1 MTASA
6 QPVPYDE
13 ALDTAL
19 TNVPR
24 MPVVEVALA
33 EAAGRVLV
41 DDIACDVDMPPFD
54 KSAMDGY
61 AVRAADIATVPAE
74 LRIVEIIPAGFAPTK
89 TICAG
94 ECAKIMTGAPVPQ
107 GADAVV
113 MVEDTE
119 PVGEDRVSIGRAV
132 ETGSN
137 ICLRGED
144 VRKGQTVVTAGT
156 VLRPFDIA
164 LAAGSGRTPLSVY
177 ASPRVAIIATGDEVV
192 ESDRTPEMGQIRNS
206 NSHAVAARLRNS
218 GIAADYLGI
227 APDDPD
233 ATAEL
238 LRDGLTRDMLIVS
251 GGVSM
256 GDFDF
261 VPGVLKGLG
270 VEILFDSVAVKPG
283 RPTVFGRVGDTVVF
297 GLPGNP
303 VSTLVI
309 TELLLMPALRRM
321 MGEQNPAPTM
331 LDAVLDAPI
340 SHKPKRASFRPVTLA
355 RSDGVWHATPV
366 EYNGSADLAGAAR
379 GDGFA
384 EIPKGV
390 RELPAGAGARVLLLT
405 PGVPS
410 GARLGG

>member
-6 QPVPYDE
+6 QLVPYDE
-13 ALDTAL
+13 ALNIVL
-19 TNVPR
+19 TSVPR
-24 MPVVEVALA
+24 LPVIQVGLA
-33 EAAGRVLV
+33 DAVGRVLAE
-41 DDIACDVDMPPFD
+41 DIACDVDMPPFD

-61 AVRAADIATVPAE
+61 AVRAADIATAPAE
-74 LRIVEIIPAGFAPTK
+74 LRVVEIIPAGRAPTK
-89 TICAG
+89 TISTG

-107 GADAVV
+107 GADTVV
-113 MVEDTE
+113 MVEETE
-119 PVGEDRVSIGRAV
+119 PVGENRVSIQQAV

-144 VRKGQTVVTAGT
+144 VRKGQIVVTAGT

-164 LAAGSGRTPLSVY
+164 LAASSGRTPMPVY
-177 ASPRVAIIATGDEVV
+177 AIPRVAIIATGDEVV
-192 ESDRTPEMGQIRNS
+192 EPDRVPEMGQIRNS
-206 NSHAVAARLRNS
+206 NSHAVAARLRNA
-218 GIAADYLGI
+218 GIAAEYLGI
-227 APDDPD
+227 APDDAD
-233 ATAEL
+233 ATVRL
-238 LRDGLTRDMLIVS
+238 LRDGLTRDLLIVS

-256 GDFDF
+256 GDYDF
-261 VPGVLKGLG
+261 VPGALKELG
-270 VEILFDSVAVKPG
+270 VEILFDSVAIKPG
-283 RPTVFGRVGDTVVF
+283 RPTVFGRGGDTAVF

-331 LDAVLDAPI
+331 VEAVLDAPI
-340 SHKPKRASFRPVTLA
+340 SHKPKRTSFRPVTLA
-355 RSDGVWHATPV
+355 RLQGVWHAMPV

-390 RELPAGAGARVLLLT
+390 RELPTGAGARVLLVT
-405 PGVPS
+405 PSVP
-410 GARLGG
+410 